1 MKPIEIQMKHLISE
15 ICSSR
20 CISNWYGTVCTHFEL
35 KLVLCRKDSRLPEQ
49 LQRVMAAEAEAAREA
64 RAKIIRASGEEK
76 ATKALRQAADELA
89 SHPSALQLRYL
100 QVNECS

>member
-1 MKPIEIQMKHLISE
+1 
-15 ICSSR
+15 
-20 CISNWYGTVCTHFEL
+20 
-35 KLVLCRKDSRLPEQ
+35 
-49 LQRVMAAEAEAAREA
+49 MAAEAEAAREA

-100 QVNECS
+100 QVNAQAEPYSYRGSRDIARYPGFWGFPRQM